1 MLYIINGFN
10 NWGLF
15 QTVAMC
21 WILVSGTYVCYILI
35 FALQSFLLGIFLNLV
50 YFIPYLA
57 SFSVL
62 TFHCYSYWK
71 SVEEKYFALKQLI
84 YEECRDIQ
92 RVNNGCIPS
101 RHPKRKENVLP
112 VVSRELYDKVREELL
127 PYHTNLFY
135 FSLKVL
141 MLSIFAYGIFELVNT
156 LHALKFSAVVGVLIT
171 FSVSIVPYIFNMEKL
186 NTSEARKKAWLEN
199 IKLNVKYIVE
209 EPTLEDPELAR
220 TVLIIQDKSNDTV
233 DREQETAYENVL
245 QYESSV

>member
-1 MLYIINGFN
+1 
-10 NWGLF
+10 
-15 QTVAMC
+15 
-21 WILVSGTYVCYILI
+21 
-35 FALQSFLLGIFLNLV
+35 
-50 YFIPYLA
+50 
-57 SFSVL
+57 
-62 TFHCYSYWK
+62 
-71 SVEEKYFALKQLI
+71 VEEKYFVLKQLI

-92 RVNNGCIPS
+92 RVNNGCIPN
-101 RHPKRKENVLP
+101 RHPKQRENVLP

-156 LHALKFSAVVGVLIT
+156 LHALKISAVVRVLIT
-171 FSVSIVPYIFNMEKL
+171 LSVSIVPYIFNMEKL
-186 NTSEARKKAWLEN
+186 STSEARKKAWLEKM
-199 IKLNVKYIVE
+199 KLNVKYIVE
-209 EPTLEDPELAR
+209 ELTLEDPELAR

>member
-1 MLYIINGFN
+1 M
-10 NWGLF
+10 
-15 QTVAMC
+15 
-21 WILVSGTYVCYILI
+21 
-35 FALQSFLLGIFLNLV
+35 
-50 YFIPYLA
+50 
-57 SFSVL
+57 
-62 TFHCYSYWK
+62 
-71 SVEEKYFALKQLI
+71 EEKYFVLKQLI

-156 LHALKFSAVVGVLIT
+156 LHALKISAVVRVLIT
-171 FSVSIVPYIFNMEKL
+171 LSVSIVPYIFNMEKL
-186 NTSEARKKAWLEN
+186 STSEARKKAWLEKM
-199 IKLNVKYIVE
+199 KLNVKYIVE
-209 EPTLEDPELAR
+209 ELTLEDPELAR

-233 DREQETAYENVL
+233 NREQETAYENV
-245 QYESSV
+245 QYVSSV